1 MRKLGVMLECLAP
14 VPGLDAEKLLDV
26 LEGADV
32 VAADPRDSKIVHL
45 AKKNRHLNL
54 ENQKLKDKAAAGVAA
69 AAKQAAEVREWR

>member
-1 MRKLGVMLECLAP
+1 
-14 VPGLDAEKLLDV
+14 LDAEKLLDV

-54 ENQKLKDKAAAGVAA
+54 ENQKLKDKAAAGLAA
-69 AAKQAAEVREWR
+69 AAKQAAEVRGGGNDLRLQFRNQMNCNR

>member
-1 MRKLGVMLECLAP
+1 MLECLAP

-32 VAADPRDSKIVHL
+32 VAADPRYSKIVHL

-54 ENQKLKDKAAAGVAA
+54 ENLKLKDKAAAALAA

>member
-1 MRKLGVMLECLAP
+1 MLECLAP

-54 ENQKLKDKAAAGVAA
+54 ENLKLKDKAAAALAA